1 MLGSWSLNRI
11 AWSLRKLA
19 LPIKRSDLVLD
30 VGSGSS
36 PHPAADVLLERY
48 LDPKHR
54 YSAMVIDRPTVLA
67 DACKMPF
74 PDKAFD
80 FVIAFHVLEHVPDPA
95 SFLQELQRVGK
106 AGYIET
112 PNAIFERLIP
122 YDVHLLE
129 IMNVNDKL
137 IINKKRSAKPDHFLN
152 ELELIK
158 HSTKWNRLFYGNPK
172 LFHVRY
178 FWKDEINFEVLN
190 PEVSSDWFVDPET
203 PALDEQAF
211 VDSSNTHG
219 LRSMGL
225 AAVRKWQRLRKRKP
239 VDLSALLVCP
249 ECHDSLVMRDERGSC
264 SRCGVSYALHPV
276 PDFNRP
282 LGVEGESGSPRVL
295 HNADFS
301 LHTAV

>member
-1 MLGSWSLNRI
+1 MLGSWSFNRI
-11 AWSLRKLA
+11 AWSLRKIS
-19 LPIKRSDLVLD
+19 LPIKRSDLILD

-74 PDKAFD
+74 RDKAFD

-95 SFLQELQRVGK
+95 SFLKELQRVGK

-112 PNAIFERLIP
+112 PNAIFERLVP

-129 IMNVNDKL
+129 IMNINDKL
-137 IINKKRSAKPDHFLN
+137 IINKKISAKPDHFLN

-158 HSTKWNRLFYGNPK
+158 HSPKWNRLFYGNPK

-178 FWKDEINFEVLN
+178 FWEGEINFEVLN
-190 PEVSSDWFVDPET
+190 PDVSSNWFVNPGT
-203 PALDEQAF
+203 PALNEQAF
-211 VDSSNTHG
+211 VTTGRPNG
-219 LRSMGL
+219 LRSTGL
-225 AAVRKWQRLRKRKP
+225 AAIRKWHRLRKRKLA
-239 VDLSALLVCP
+239 DLSELLVCP
-249 ECHDSLVMRDERGSC
+249 ECHGSLAISDDAGSC
-264 SRCGVSYALHPV
+264 NHCRVSYALRPV

-282 LGVEGESGSPRVL
+282 VSFENESGLLKRV
-295 HNADFS
+295 AQC
-301 LHTAV
+301 

>member
-11 AWSLRKLA
+11 AWSLRKIS

-48 LDPKHR
+48 PDPKHR

-74 PDKAFD
+74 RDKAFD
-80 FVIAFHVLEHVPDPA
+80 FVIAFHVLEHVSDPA
-95 SFLQELQRVGK
+95 SFLKELQRVGK

-122 YDVHLLE
+122 YDVHLIE
-129 IMNVNDKL
+129 IMNINDRL
-137 IINKKRSAKPDHFLN
+137 LINKKVSGRPDNFLN

-158 HSTKWNRLFYGNPK
+158 HSPKWNRFFYGNPN

-178 FWKDEINFEVLN
+178 LWKGEINFEILN
-190 PEVSSDWFVDPET
+190 PNVSSKWFVEPRT
-203 PALDEQAF
+203 PKLEVHGF
-211 VDSSNTHG
+211 VRNTRSNG
-219 LRSMGL
+219 VRSAGL
-225 AAVRKWQRLRKRKP
+225 AAIRKWHRLTKRKLTN
-239 VDLSALLVCP
+239 LSELLVCP
-249 ECHDSLVMRDERGSC
+249 ECHGSLAITAEVASCDECR
-264 SRCGVSYALHPV
+264 VSYQLLPV

-282 LGVEGESGSPRVL
+282 VSLERKGGLLKRV
-295 HNADFS
+295 AQC
-301 LHTAV
+301 

>member
-1 MLGSWSLNRI
+1 MLGSWSLKRI
-11 AWSLRKLA
+11 AWSLRKIS

-74 PDKAFD
+74 RDKAFD

-95 SFLQELQRVGK
+95 SFLKELQRVGK

-112 PNAIFERLIP
+112 PNALFERLVP

-129 IMNVNDKL
+129 VMNINERL
-137 IINKKRSAKPDHFLN
+137 LINKKTSAKPDNFLN
-152 ELELIK
+152 ELELVK
-158 HSTKWNRLFYGNPK
+158 HSPKWNRFFYGNPD

-178 FWKDEINFEVLN
+178 FWEGEINFEVLN
-190 PEVSSDWFVDPET
+190 PDVSSNWFVDPGT
-203 PALDEQAF
+203 PELDEQAF
-211 VDSSNTHG
+211 VTSSRPIG
-219 LRSMGL
+219 VRGMGL
-225 AAVRKWQRLRKRKP
+225 AAIRKWHRIRRRNV
-239 VDLSALLVCP
+239 VDLAELLVCP
-249 ECHDSLVMRDERGSC
+249 ECQGSLFIRENRGSC
-264 SRCGVSYALHPV
+264 DQCKVSYSLSPV

-282 LGVEGESGSPRVL
+282 VSLESKSGSLKRV
-295 HNADFS
+295 AQC
-301 LHTAV
+301 

>member
-1 MLGSWSLNRI
+1 MVGSWSLNRI
-11 AWSLRKLA
+11 AWSLRKIS
-19 LPIKRSDLVLD
+19 LPIRSSDLVLD

-74 PDKAFD
+74 HDKAFD

-95 SFLQELQRVGK
+95 LFLRELQRVGK

-112 PNAIFERLIP
+112 PNAIFERLVP

-129 IMNVNDKL
+129 VMEIKDKL
-137 IINKKRSAKPDHFLN
+137 LIHKKASAKPDHFLN
-152 ELELIK
+152 ELDLIK
-158 HSTKWNRLFYGNPK
+158 HSAKWNRLFYGNPK

-178 FWKDEINFEVLN
+178 FWQGEIAFEVLN
-190 PEVSSDWFVDPET
+190 PEVSSDWFADPGSPE
-203 PALDEQAF
+203 LSEDAF
-211 VDSSNTHG
+211 VTNG
-219 LRSMGL
+219 LRGSVRSMGL
-225 AAVRKWQRLRKRKP
+225 AALRKWHRLRKRRG
-239 VDLSALLVCP
+239 VNLVELLVCP
-249 ECHDSLVMRDERGSC
+249 ECRNSLSIQKELASC
-264 SRCGVSYALHPV
+264 NNCQVFYPIHPV

-282 LGVEGESGSPRVL
+282 VPMESNSV
-295 HNADFS
+295 S
-301 LHTAV
+301 LKRFA

>member
-11 AWSLRKLA
+11 AWSLRKIS

-74 PDKAFD
+74 RDKAFD

-95 SFLQELQRVGK
+95 SFLKELQRVGK

-112 PNAIFERLIP
+112 PNAIFERLMP

-129 IMNVNDKL
+129 IMNIENKL
-137 IINKKRSAKPDHFLN
+137 IINKKSSAKPDIFLN
-152 ELELIK
+152 ELDLVK
-158 HSTKWNRLFYGNPK
+158 YSAKWRRLFYGSPK

-178 FWKDEINFEVLN
+178 FWEGEINFEVLN
-190 PEVSSDWFVDPET
+190 PDVSSNWFVDPGT
-203 PALDEQAF
+203 PELDEQAF
-211 VDSSNTHG
+211 VTSSRPNTVRG
-219 LRSMGL
+219 MGL
-225 AAVRKWQRLRKRKP
+225 AAIRKWHRLRKRKLA
-239 VDLSALLVCP
+239 DLRELLVCP
-249 ECHDSLVMRDERGSC
+249 ECHGSLAIDEDVGSC
-264 SRCGVSYALHPV
+264 NHCRVSYPLRPV

-282 LGVEGESGSPRVL
+282 VSFESKSGSLKCV
-295 HNADFS
+295 AQC
-301 LHTAV
+301 